1 MSYENVK
8 DVTKIIDYAI
18 ITTRDSNEKK
28 YANHPRKEE
37 RVSNYYFYSAIK
49 HYLTHFNETNKAD
62 YITRNQNAR
71 NVFRSLS
78 KEDIYAE
85 LLKNIIKMD
94 AFRVRNGYNVALAAK
109 PNFHD
114 CTNYL
119 EKEKWL
125 YRQIMYSSLDE
136 FDSLIHRDPSVLDQ
150 LINSYVEDRYFSDY
164 DREAIDDEMNL
175 NRDENSVI
183 FNIDNFYKKKT
194 YHY

>member
-1 MSYENVK
+1 MSYENVN
-8 DVTKIIDYAI
+8 DVTKKIDFAI
-18 ITTRDSNEKK
+18 LTTRNSNAKK
-28 YANHPRKEE
+28 YENHPRKEE
-37 RVSNYYFYSAIK
+37 MVSNYYFYSAIK

-94 AFRVRNGYNVALAAK
+94 AFMVRNGYNIALAAK
-109 PNFHD
+109 PNFRD

-125 YRQIMYSSLDE
+125 YRQIMYTSLDE
-136 FDSLIHRDPSVLDQ
+136 FDSLIHRDPSILNQ
-150 LINSYVEDRYFSDY
+150 LIYSYVEDRYFSGY

-194 YHY
+194 YNY